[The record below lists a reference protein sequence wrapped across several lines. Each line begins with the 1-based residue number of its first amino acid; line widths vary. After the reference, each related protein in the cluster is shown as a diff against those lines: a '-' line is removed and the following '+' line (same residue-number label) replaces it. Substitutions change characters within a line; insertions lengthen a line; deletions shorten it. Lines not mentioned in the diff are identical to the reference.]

1 MTSDENIRRKVLL
14 YWISLEDRLYLF
26 RCCFP
31 IALAVA
37 TISASGLTSGL
48 GWCVAAIALDTGT
61 LFWRRT
67 VKRDIDN
74 VDPDKTWLE
83 AGIFHVAAV
92 GTYTAAG
99 FVWVLDAPRNFVIA
113 AIVFGASL
121 MTHCSWV
128 PTMRMGPNF
137 VALGLPFA
145 LVVFAANQAGLLDI
159 TSALLCIMLLGTT
172 SVIMHFNRQKYFET
186 SAQLQAEQELTER
199 LDQAF
204 ETAVAEKSRAEEAN
218 RMKSAFLATMSHE
231 IRTPMNAIIGFS
243 DLIVRMSTDP
253 KTREYGQFIHD
264 ASLSLLTVLNDVLNF
279 SKVEAGKIDLDP
291 QPIALAEIFES
302 MMFWIE
308 KARDKSIDCRFDYE
322 DLPEQTVLAD
332 QDRLRQVI
340 ANLIS
345 NALKFTPEGGRI
357 RLRAWPISYEKQE
370 VRIRFEVQD
379 TGFGFTPEVAYQLFK
394 PFVQANGD
402 IAKTHGGTGLGLAIC
417 AKLVNLMGGEIGAE
431 GKPGKGALF
440 WFEVPFLFAAPV
452 LSKTA

>member
-31 IALAVA
+31 VALAVA
-37 TISASGLTSGL
+37 TVSASGLTSGL
-48 GWCVAAIALDTGT
+48 GWCIAAIALDTGT

-67 VKRDIDN
+67 VKRNIAN
-74 VDPDKTWLE
+74 VDTDKTWLE
-83 AGIFHVAAV
+83 AGIFHVGAV

-99 FVWVLDAPRNFVIA
+99 FVWVLDAPHNFVIA

-128 PTMRMGPNF
+128 PTMRMTPNF

-145 LVVFAANQAGLLDI
+145 LVVFAAHQAGLLDI

-186 SAQLQAEQELTER
+186 SAQLQADQELTER

-204 ETAVAEKSRAEEAN
+204 ETAVEEKSRAEEAN
-218 RMKSAFLATMSHE
+218 RTKSAFLATMSHE

-243 DLIVRMSTDP
+243 DLIVRMSSEP
-253 KTREYGQFIHD
+253 KTREYGQYIHD

-279 SKVEAGKIDLDP
+279 SKVEAGKLELDP

-308 KARDKSIDCRFDYE
+308 KARDKSIDLRFDYA
-322 DLPEQTVLAD
+322 DLPDAPLLVD
-332 QDRLRQVI
+332 QDRLRQII

-345 NALKFTPEGGRI
+345 NALKFTPEGGCI
-357 RLRAWPISYEKQE
+357 RLRARTIRRDRES
-370 VRIRFEVQD
+370 VRIRFEVED
-379 TGFGFTPEVAYQLFK
+379 SGFGFTPEVAHQLFK

-402 IAKTHGGTGLGLAIC
+402 IAKTYGGTGLGLAIC
-417 AKLVNLMGGEIGAE
+417 AKLVSLMGGEIGAE

-440 WFEVPFLFAAPV
+440 WFEVPFLSAAK